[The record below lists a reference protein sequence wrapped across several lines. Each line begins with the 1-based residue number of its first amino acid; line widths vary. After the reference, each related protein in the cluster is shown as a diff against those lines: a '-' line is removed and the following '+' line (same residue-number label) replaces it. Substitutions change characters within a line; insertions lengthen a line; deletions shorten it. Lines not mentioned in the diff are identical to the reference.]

1 MPPRHSDLC
10 RRRVT
15 ALGVVALVALA
26 LGVVAPVGGA
36 PGPVLRSAISAWKS
50 AFGERPQAPVGQ
62 RMIVV
67 LEAPAL
73 ADRIASSQ
81 GDPTA
86 GDLRRWLAEAQTAQ
100 RLLVTRLER
109 RGVALKSVRSF
120 TRTLN
125 GFSAA
130 VDSRALAE
138 LERTDGVVGVYPVR
152 TVQPA
157 SVVSETLQ
165 RADFRAGGHRPGISL
180 PGFTGNGATI
190 ALLDTGV
197 QAKQPALG
205 GRVLPGIDVLGRGKS
220 AAPRT
225 KPDEPGRLETHG
237 TRMAGL
243 LVGDSKDARGVA
255 PGAVLLPIRIL
266 GWQRAAGGDY
276 AVFGQSD
283 VLLEGLERAVD
294 PNADGDLADAADIAL
309 LPVVEP
315 FAAFADGPEARA
327 VAGATR
333 LGTLVVAAAGN
344 DGRAGRRGFGSVG
357 APGGAPEALTVGALD
372 ARRRI
377 AVTRLVVRAGDETL
391 LDRSIELAGAV
402 VPSARTSLP
411 VAGLRGP
418 TLADPTRPALA
429 GAAGVELGDF
439 FDPDGVSTVA
449 GRAVLLLASGNV
461 AAQAR
466 NAAAAGATAV
476 LLSGGLVP
484 AGALDLD
491 EAVAIPVVAVPAEP
505 GRAGLRA
512 LAAQEALT
520 VELGPALTS
529 ANPEA
534 GRVAPFSSGGLVLD
548 GRVKPDVVA
557 PGVGIVTTDAGVG
570 ERVAT
575 VSGTSAAAAIVA
587 GAAALVSEARPGLT
601 PGELRSLLVGAA
613 RPLDGEPVTAAGA
626 GLVDPAAAAATEIA
640 VEPTTIPLGRVSS
653 KPWRVLRGVAVRNL
667 SSRRVEVSFGLV
679 RESAAP
685 DVDFAANPGA
695 LSLEPGAR
703 ALVTL
708 QASARG
714 GASGAT
720 GGAFV
725 VQPVGSQA
733 VRVPWAVSFRPPKAE
748 PLIGDVRLS
757 NRAFEPSS
765 AAPAVV
771 AFRAGRADSTAEG
784 ETVEPVALL
793 TAELRRANGKPLG
806 TLIRMRNLL
815 PGRYAFGLTGR
826 SAAGKRLAPGAYVLR
841 LRAKPVAGDV
851 GAADSV
857 VDVRFR
863 IMAAR

>member
-26 LGVVAPVGGA
+26 LVVAAPVVGA
-36 PGPVLRSAISAWKS
+36 PGSVLRSAISAWKS

-67 LEAPAL
+67 LEAPSL
-73 ADRIASSQ
+73 ADRIASPPKA
-81 GDPTA
+81 PTA
-86 GDLRRWLAEAQTAQ
+86 EERRRWLAEAQTAQ
-100 RLLVTRLER
+100 RLLLARLER
-109 RGVALKSVRSF
+109 RGVVLKPVRSF
-120 TRTLN
+120 TRILN

-138 LERTDGVVGVYPVR
+138 LERTGGVIGVYPVR

-165 RADFRAGGHRPGISL
+165 RDDFRAGGHRPGVSL
-180 PGFTGNGATI
+180 PGFNGSGTTI

-197 QAKQPALG
+197 QAQQSALR
-205 GRVLPGIDVLGRGKS
+205 GRVLPGVDVLGGGKS

-243 LVGDSKDARGVA
+243 LVAESEAVHGVA
-255 PGAVLLPIRIL
+255 PGATLLPIRIL

-294 PNADGDLADAADIAL
+294 PNRDGDPADAADIAL

-333 LGTLVVAAAGN
+333 IGMLVVAAAGN

-357 APGGAPEALTVGALD
+357 APGGAPDALTVGALD

-377 AVTRLVVRAGDETL
+377 VTTRLVLMAGDKVL
-391 LDRSIELAGAV
+391 LDRSIELAGSVA
-402 VPSARTSLP
+402 PPARTSFP

-418 TLADPTRPALA
+418 TLADPARPARL
-429 GAAGVELGDF
+429 GDTGVELGDF
-439 FDPDGVSTVA
+439 FDPNGVSTVA
-449 GRAVLLLASGNV
+449 GRAVLLPASGNV

-476 LLSGGLVP
+476 LLSGGRVP

-491 EAVAIPVVAVPAEP
+491 EAVAIPVVAVPAGP
-505 GRAGLRA
+505 GGAGLRA
-512 LAAQEALT
+512 LAARETLT

-529 ANPEA
+529 PNPES

-557 PGVGIVTTDAGVG
+557 PGVGVVTTDAGVG

-587 GAAALVSEARPGLT
+587 GAAALVSEARPGLAA
-601 PGELRSLLVGAA
+601 GELRSLLVGAA
-613 RPLDGEPVTAAGA
+613 RPLDGEPVTAAGS
-626 GLVDPAAAAATEIA
+626 GLVDPAAAAATEIV
-640 VEPTTIPLGRVSS
+640 VEPTAIPLGRVPP
-653 KPWRVLRGVAVRNL
+653 KTWRVLRGVAVRNL
-667 SSRRVEVSFGLV
+667 SSRRVDVSFGLV

-685 DVDFAANPGA
+685 DVDFAANPGT

-708 QASARG
+708 QASAG
-714 GASGAT
+714 KGTSGAT

-725 VQPVGSQA
+725 AQPAGSQA
-733 VRVPWAVSFRPPKAE
+733 VRVPWAVSFRPQKEE
-748 PLIGDVRLS
+748 PLIGDVRAS
-757 NRAFEPSS
+757 DRAFEPSS

-771 AFRAGRADSTAEG
+771 AFRAGRADSAADG
-784 ETVEPVALL
+784 ETVQPVALL
-793 TAELRRANGKPLG
+793 TAELRRLGGKSLG
-806 TLIRMRNLL
+806 ILIRMRNLL

-826 SAAGKRLAPGAYVLR
+826 SATGRKLAPGVYVLR
-841 LRAKPVAGDV
+841 LRAKPVVGDL

-857 VDVRFR
+857 VDIRFR
-863 IMAAR
+863 IKAR